1 MAQLN
6 KVARFSWDCR
16 CEWVSQLFD
25 SYCLKKQ
32 VQIYRDMIGPSAC
45 NQLYHVWCSQKAQP
59 IQVIFYIQ
67 LTLDISDQ
75 LVTGWLDVT
84 PQQSF
89 PAFHVYSHSYEF
101 LFLICTF
108 QWFSQYGK
116 SDLLVFSSLNT
127 FGEICI
133 TLSSSIPAVPIPN

>member
-45 NQLYHVWCSQKAQP
+45 NQLCHVWCSQKAQP
-59 IQVIFYIQ
+59 NQVIFYIQ

-75 LVTGWLDVT
+75 LVIGWLDVT

-89 PAFHVYSHSYEF
+89 PAFHSDFPSMENQTYWF
-101 LFLICTF
+101 LVPQIPLEKSALHCHLPFL
-108 QWFSQYGK
+108 QYQYQIK
-116 SDLLVFSSLNT
+116 RHF
-127 FGEICI
+127 
-133 TLSSSIPAVPIPN
+133 A